1 MKKID
6 EYLESIFPMDSY
18 KDEEE
23 EEEILRNKYPTK
35 EQEYF
40 EKKDQERVM
49 IDFDGVIHSYDNGW
63 QGGEIYGN
71 VIEGAKEAIDVL
83 KEKYQ
88 IVIFTTRASK
98 RYNDLVSSDKLVA
111 DISAWLKEHDIYF
124 DEITGDKLGAF
135 KYIDDKAIKFLNWE
149 QVLNEIREDE

>member
-1 MKKID
+1 MSFANMHEWALAEAVWTSAI
-6 EYLESIFPMDSY
+6 
-18 KDEEE
+18 
-23 EEEILRNKYPTK
+23 NVA
-35 EQEYF
+35 EQEHF

-111 DISAWLKEHDIYF
+111 DVSAWLKEHDIYF
-124 DEITGDKLGAF
+124 DKITSDKLGAIC
-135 KYIDDKAIKFLNWE
+135 YVDDKAIRFENNWKDI
-149 QVLNEIREDE
+149 LDKIKEITAK